1 MSSNR
6 ENNKRALDA
15 YRKQLKAIFDDVRD
29 IDITILN
36 KAVNVGMA
44 EAKRNTRVISGFMR
58 RSWRSAPAVRSNG
71 GVTKSLVNSADYSS
85 YVNYG
90 HRIVNKDGETVGW
103 VKGQFILD
111 RAVKKVE
118 YELSKEFKNEVERV
132 NKKHDK

>member
-15 YRKQLKAIFDDVRD
+15 YRKQLNAMFDDIRD

-36 KAVNVGMA
+36 KAVNVGLA
-44 EAKRNTRVISGFMR
+44 EAKRNTRVITGFMR
-58 RSWRSAPAVRSNG
+58 RSWHSVPAVRSNG

-85 YVNYG
+85 FVNDG
-90 HRIVNKDGETVGW
+90 HRIVNKNGETVGW
-103 VKGQFILD
+103 VKGQFILN